1 MCELDEVGT
10 IQVWSKIQV
19 HGEEGGHEMMIKCST
34 WKRREKQNL
43 MEIKAKVLHR
53 VLVLVIKTP

>member
-1 MCELDEVGT
+1 MRLV
-10 IQVWSKIQV
+10 QSKCGARFKSMVMKVDMIAQL
-19 HGEEGGHEMMIKCST
+19 GKEE
-34 WKRREKQNL
+34 REKQNL